1 MRARTLALLTPLAC
15 ALLLPGCGKP
25 KAAAN
30 SLDAMDSALINGAVT
45 AERSTLAGAI
55 KVDPAKLHA
64 SRQDRPATTSLAELA
79 RRQAAH
85 LPATPAGE
93 APVAIAATGDM
104 TGVDPAIA
112 DGLVYSNNWAKKLP
126 ADLPMM
132 AGAALQE
139 AAGRDGGPLTMR
151 VVSFTAPGDRSAVLA
166 WYAQKARAAGYSA
179 ARVEKDGD
187 LVLQGEKPDGASY
200 VIMAGATTGGRTP
213 VDYVWTKS

>member
-1 MRARTLALLTPLAC
+1 MRIRTFALAAPLAC

-25 KAAAN
+25 KAAVAN
-30 SLDAMDSALINGAVT
+30 LDAMDSALINGAVT
-45 AERSTLAGAI
+45 AERNGLAGAI
-55 KVDPAKLHA
+55 KVDPAKLGHPA
-64 SRQDRPATTSLAELA
+64 QERPATTSLAALA
-79 RRQAAH
+79 QRQAAH

-93 APVAIAATGDM
+93 APVAIAGTGA
-104 TGVDPAIA
+104 DPALA
-112 DGLVYSNNWAKKLP
+112 EGLAYSNDWAKKLP

-132 AGAALQE
+132 AGATLQE

-179 ARVEKDGD
+179 ARVEKDDD

-213 VDYVWTKS
+213 IDYVWTKS